1 MEIKEVAMSEAKN
14 NGEVNKLIREKMT
27 EVYVLGM
34 KVGLKTAAE
43 LVKNE
48 LKTPKEWANMSSE
61 ELIDILIHAVAK
73 SNEII
78 NGAEKTAKESSEP
91 EQSQSEK

>member
-1 MEIKEVAMSEAKN
+1 MSEAKN

-48 LKTPKEWANMSSE
+48 LKTPKEWADMSSE

-78 NGAEKTAKESSEP
+78 NGTEKTTKESSEP